1 MDEAKIIQG
10 DCLSVLPT
18 LPKNSV
24 QCVVTSPPYFNLR
37 SYSTVQWIGG
47 DPNCDHVANPNATKV
62 FGNPEFN
69 ENRPSREATKTPGYY
84 MKTCPKCGAGM
95 ADEQIGNEE
104 TLDKYIANLLVI
116 FGEVRRVLSDTG
128 ILLLNLGDSYASQGG
143 GQVVNS
149 INSNRKGGSDTQNSG
164 NSRSTPIGFKP
175 KDLMFVPFR
184 VAMALQEDGWWV
196 RSIIPWIKINPIPGS
211 QGDRPTV
218 STEYVFLLSK
228 SQRYFFDME
237 AVKRPTADSSI
248 ARAKRAVGENKYYEG
263 APGQKAQALSQPREY
278 GEGEIGTVRSLRESD
293 FFFDSLQS
301 ILDGEQGL
309 LYDEDPLAFVL
320 STGGYKGAHYATMP
334 QRLAEICVLA
344 GTSEVGECPHCGAP
358 WKRII
363 ERNLQSQTMHNG
375 DWENDAQDMTI
386 VGSRGRLRVGLD
398 RKTLEEKC
406 PGYITLGWKQTCSC
420 PEHEPVPQTVL
431 DPFSGVGTT
440 GLVALKNRRRYVGIE
455 LSQDYIDQTWKRF
468 EGIQQRMF

>member
-1 MDEAKIIQG
+1 MLRDEARIIQG
-10 DCLSVLPT
+10 DSLKVLPT

-37 SYSTVQWIGG
+37 SYSTVEWIGG
-47 DPNCDHVANPNATKV
+47 DSGCDHVANPNATKV
-62 FGNPEFN
+62 
-69 ENRPSREATKTPGYY
+69 PGYY
-84 MKTCPKCGAGM
+84 TETCTKCGARMIDG
-95 ADEQIGNEE
+95 QIGNEN
-104 TLDKYIANLLVI
+104 TLDAYIENLVMV
-116 FGEVRRVLSDTG
+116 FRGVYEVLHDNGVVF
-128 ILLLNLGDSYASQGG
+128 LNLGDSYAGSGKGIMSDGTIVGG
-143 GQVVNS
+143 EKQKTNRGTMAGRIKKQKL
-149 INSNRKGGSDTQNSG
+149 SNGL
-164 NSRSTPIGFKP
+164 KP

-184 VAMALQEDGWWV
+184 VAIALQEDGWWV

-211 QGDRPTV
+211 QDDRPTV

-228 SQRYFFDME
+228 SQHYFFDME

-248 ARAKRAVGENKYYEG
+248 AGAKRAVGENKYYEG
-263 APGQKAQALSQPREY
+263 APGQKVQALLQPRKH
-278 GEGEIGTVRSLRESD
+278 GEGETRTMRSLRESD

-320 STGGYKGAHYATMP
+320 STGGYRGAHYATMP

-344 GTSEVGECPHCGAP
+344 GTSEIGECPHCGSP
-358 WKRII
+358 WERIV
-363 ERNLQSQTMHNG
+363 EHETASPGQR
-375 DWENDAQDMTI
+375 
-386 VGSRGRLRVGLD
+386 
-398 RKTLEEKC
+398 
-406 PGYITLGWKQTCSC
+406 PGYTQNCTKRNDGERPGSFTDHKFITLGWKQSCSC

-440 GLVALKNRRRYVGIE
+440 GLAALKNRRRYVGIE
-455 LSQDYIDQTWKRF
+455 LSQDYIDQTWRRF

>member
-1 MDEAKIIQG
+1 MLRDEAKIIQG
-10 DCLSVLPT
+10 NCLSVLPT

-62 FGNPEFN
+62 FGNPKFN
-69 ENRPSREATKTPGYY
+69 ENRPSREATKLPGYHTE
-84 MKTCPKCGAGM
+84 TCPKCGAKMIDG
-95 ADEQIGNEE
+95 QIGNEN
-104 TLDKYIANLLVI
+104 TLDAYIENLVMV
-116 FGEVRRVLSDTG
+116 FRGMRDVLHDSG
-128 ILLLNLGDSYASQGG
+128 IVFLNLGDSYTGSGKGIMGDGTIVGG
-143 GQVVNS
+143 EKQKTNRGTMTGNIKKQKL
-149 INSNRKGGSDTQNSG
+149 SNGL
-164 NSRSTPIGFKP
+164 KP

-211 QGDRPTV
+211 QDDRPTV

-309 LYDEDPLAFVL
+309 LCDEDPLAFVL
-320 STGGYKGAHYATMP
+320 STGGYRGSHYATMP

-344 GTSEVGECPHCGAP
+344 GTSEVGECPHCGSP
-358 WKRII
+358 WRRII
-363 ERNLQSQTMHNG
+363 DHQT
-375 DWENDAQDMTI
+375 ASTKQ
-386 VGSRGRLRVGLD
+386 
-398 RKTLEEKC
+398 K
-406 PGYITLGWKQTCSC
+406 PGYTKNCTKRNDGERPGSFTDHKFITLGWKQTCSC